1 MEELGSAAE
10 VGAASSDLM
19 VRWAAQALEPGYPHE
34 CGRAWRHRSAV
45 AVFAPRLNRADRV
58 VHIGDEDDVVALLE
72 EISPALSGQKIR
84 FLARAPLAARVAE
97 RLGLEV
103 LATFGWMHL
112 DAEPPRAPAPDAE
125 WLTEADVPAIDA
137 LLREANPGSY
147 LLPDDPGAVRWAG
160 IRDADGTPVSVAGD
174 SWPAP
179 GLRYI
184 SGVATHPAH
193 RGRGLSTQ
201 LCTFVTRELAA
212 HGDVVLMAD
221 EDNEP
226 ALRVYRGLGYRYTSI
241 SASREPACPG

>member
-10 VGAASSDLM
+10 VAAASSDLM

-34 CGRAWRHRSAV
+34 RGSAWRHRSAV

-58 VHIGDEDDVVALLE
+58 VHAGGEDDVVALLE
-72 EISPALSGQKIR
+72 TISPALSGQKVR
-84 FLARAPLAARVAE
+84 FLAGAPLAARVAD
-97 RLGLEV
+97 RLGFEV

-112 DAEPPRAPAPDAE
+112 DAAPPRELIPDAE

-147 LLPDDPGAVRWAG
+147 LFPGDPGAVRWAG

-179 GLRYI
+179 GIRYI

-201 LCTFVTRELAA
+201 LCTFLTRELAA

-226 ALRVYRGLGYRYTSI
+226 ALRVYRGLGYRYTPI
-241 SASREPACPG
+241 SASRGSACPG